1 MVLEILNYTLYII
14 LLTFWFSTIPVAFLT
29 LIRFIRNR
37 NILIE
42 KDLRRI
48 YNDPIIIFQIT
59 TRSATKTKVVERG
72 IRSIISASREVN
84 YKNYKISIVTE
95 DENDRT
101 NFNQLKNSEIIVV
114 KRSYKTNAIKKARA
128 LQYAVDYRR
137 NKGENT
143 KKIWIF
149 HMDDESYVTNQTLL
163 SLLKYI
169 REGRGVASE
178 GPIVYPL
185 KFDNANPV
193 TALAESV
200 RPFGCYDCVSQMT
213 NPPPLHLHGS
223 NLLVRSDVED
233 MIGWNFGETLAEDQ
247 VFGYKIYEKF
257 GVNGL
262 GWHGGILLEQPPLN
276 IKDHFMQ
283 RRRWILGSL
292 QNINRFPFW
301 HKFKLGFKLASY
313 FMGFISGMLS
323 TILYVST
330 FVPMVITSVQVLIEK
345 SEYNPL
351 TWGQYLIS
359 SFFPFVFPQTTNYLN
374 SIAANHIYNPV
385 DLGSFALL
393 LLFPYI
399 MWLLSYQIGLT
410 LNLRYNNYRIVKRI
424 SLHSYALV
432 LSILLGLLETFPAF
446 VAILEYQ
453 VRKRVKTIEGLPNYD
468 FYVVN
473 K

>member
-1 MVLEILNYTLYII
+1 M

-29 LIRFIRNR
+29 LSRFVRNR
-37 NILIE
+37 KTLIE

-72 IRSIISASREVN
+72 INSIIRASNEIN
-84 YKNYKISIVTE
+84 YSNYKISVVTE
-95 DENDRT
+95 DENDIK
-101 NFNQLKNSEIIVV
+101 NVGKLKNSEIIVV
-114 KRSYKTNAIKKARA
+114 KREYKTNAIKKARA
-128 LQYAVDYRR
+128 LQYAVEYRK
-137 NKGENT
+137 NTSENT
-143 KKIWIF
+143 KNFWIF

-169 REGRGVASE
+169 REGKGVASE

-185 KFDNANPV
+185 KFERANPI

-223 NLLVRSDVED
+223 NLLVRSDIED
-233 MIGWNFGETLAEDQ
+233 TIGWNFGETLAEDQ
-247 VFGYKIYEKF
+247 VFGYKIYERY
-257 GVNGL
+257 GANAL

-283 RRRWILGSL
+283 RRRWILGTL
-292 QNINRFPFW
+292 QNMNKFPFW
-301 HKFKLGFKLASY
+301 HKFKIRFKLASY
-313 FMGFISGMLS
+313 FMGFVSGIVS
-323 TILYVST
+323 TILYIITV
-330 FVPMVITSVQVLIEK
+330 VPLFIASIQILIDK
-345 SEYNPL
+345 LEYNPL
-351 TWGQYLIS
+351 TWIQYIIS
-359 SFFPFVFPQTTNYLN
+359 SFFPTVFPEITNQIN
-374 SIAANHIYNPV
+374 SINGNNIYNPV
-385 DLGSFALL
+385 DLGSLSLL

-410 LNLRYNNYRIVKRI
+410 LNLRYNKFTLLKKITF
-424 SLHSYALV
+424 HSYALI
-432 LSILLGLLETFPAF
+432 LSLILGLIETFPAF

-453 VRKRVKTIEGLPNYD
+453 LRKRIKSMEGIPNYD

>member
-1 MVLEILNYTLYII
+1 LEILNYTLYIM

-29 LIRFIRNR
+29 LIRFVRNR
-37 NILIE
+37 KTLIE

-72 IRSIISASREVN
+72 INSIIRASNEIN
-84 YKNYKISIVTE
+84 YSNYKISVVTE
-95 DENDRT
+95 DENDRK
-101 NFNQLKNSEIIVV
+101 NVGKLKNSEIIVV
-114 KRSYKTNAIKKARA
+114 KREYKTNAIKKARA
-128 LQYAVDYRR
+128 LQYAVEYRK
-137 NKGENT
+137 NTSENT
-143 KKIWIF
+143 KNFWIF

-169 REGRGVASE
+169 REGKGVAAE

-185 KFDNANPV
+185 KFESANPI

-223 NLLVRSDVED
+223 NLLVRSDIED
-233 MIGWNFGETLAEDQ
+233 TIGWNFGETLAEDQ
-247 VFGYKIYEKF
+247 VFGYKIYERY
-257 GVNGL
+257 GANAL

-283 RRRWILGSL
+283 RRRWILGTL
-292 QNINRFPFW
+292 QNMNKFPFW
-301 HKFKLGFKLASY
+301 HKFKIGFKLASY
-313 FMGFISGMLS
+313 FMGFVSGIVS
-323 TILYVST
+323 TILYIITV
-330 FVPMVITSVQVLIEK
+330 VPLFIASIQILVDKL
-345 SEYNPL
+345 EYNPL
-351 TWGQYLIS
+351 TWIQYIIS
-359 SFFPFVFPQTTNYLN
+359 SFFPTVFPEITNQIN
-374 SIAANHIYNPV
+374 SITGNNIYNPV
-385 DLGSFALL
+385 DLGSSSLL

-410 LNLRYNNYRIVKRI
+410 LNLRYNNFTFLKKITF
-424 SLHSYALV
+424 HFYALILSLV
-432 LSILLGLLETFPAF
+432 LGVIETFPAF

-453 VRKRVKTIEGLPNYD
+453 LRKRIKSMEGIPNYD

>member
-1 MVLEILNYTLYII
+1 M

-29 LIRFIRNR
+29 LSRFVRNR
-37 NILIE
+37 KTLIE

-72 IRSIISASREVN
+72 INSIIRASNEIN
-84 YKNYKISIVTE
+84 YSNYKISVVTE
-95 DENDRT
+95 DENDRK
-101 NFNQLKNSEIIVV
+101 NVVKLKNSEIIVV
-114 KRSYKTNAIKKARA
+114 KRGYKTNAIKNARA
-128 LQYAVDYRR
+128 LQYAVEYRK
-137 NKGENT
+137 NTSENT
-143 KKIWIF
+143 KNFWIF

-169 REGRGVASE
+169 REGKGVAAE

-185 KFDNANPV
+185 KFESANPI

-223 NLLVRSDVED
+223 NLLVRSDIED
-233 MIGWNFGETLAEDQ
+233 TIGWNFGETLAEDQ
-247 VFGYKIYEKF
+247 VFGYKIYERY
-257 GVNGL
+257 GANAL

-283 RRRWILGSL
+283 RRRWILGTL
-292 QNINRFPFW
+292 QNMNKFPFW
-301 HKFKLGFKLASY
+301 HKFKIRFKLASY
-313 FMGFISGMLS
+313 FMGFVSGIVS
-323 TILYVST
+323 TILYIITV
-330 FVPMVITSVQVLIEK
+330 VPLFTASIQLLIDK
-345 SEYNPL
+345 FEYNPL
-351 TWGQYLIS
+351 TWIQYIIS
-359 SFFPFVFPQTTNYLN
+359 SFFPTVFPEITNQIN
-374 SIAANHIYNPV
+374 SINGNNIYNPV
-385 DLGSFALL
+385 DLGSLSLL

-410 LNLRYNNYRIVKRI
+410 LNLRYNKFTLLKKITF
-424 SLHSYALV
+424 HSYALI
-432 LSILLGLLETFPAF
+432 LSLILGLIETFPAF

-453 VRKRVKTIEGLPNYD
+453 LRKRIKSMEGIPNYD

>member
-1 MVLEILNYTLYII
+1 MEILNYTLYIM

-29 LIRFIRNR
+29 LTRFVRNR
-37 NILIE
+37 KTLIE

-72 IRSIISASREVN
+72 INSIIRASNEIN
-84 YKNYKISIVTE
+84 YSNYKISVVTE
-95 DENDRT
+95 DENDRK
-101 NFNQLKNSEIIVV
+101 NVVKLKNSEIIVV
-114 KRSYKTNAIKKARA
+114 KRGYKTNAIKKARA
-128 LQYAVDYRR
+128 LQYAVEYRK
-137 NKGENT
+137 NTSENT
-143 KKIWIF
+143 KNFWIF

-169 REGRGVASE
+169 REGKGVASE

-185 KFDNANPV
+185 KFESANPI

-223 NLLVRSDVED
+223 NLLVRSDIED
-233 MIGWNFGETLAEDQ
+233 TIGWNFGETLAEDQ
-247 VFGYKIYEKF
+247 VFGYKIYERY
-257 GVNGL
+257 GANAL

-283 RRRWILGSL
+283 RRRWILGTL
-292 QNINRFPFW
+292 QNMDKFPFW
-301 HKFKLGFKLASY
+301 HKFKIGFKLASY
-313 FMGFISGMLS
+313 FMGFVSGIVS
-323 TILYVST
+323 TILYIITV
-330 FVPMVITSVQVLIEK
+330 VPLFIASIQILIDK
-345 SEYNPL
+345 LEYNPL
-351 TWGQYLIS
+351 TWMQYIIS
-359 SFFPFVFPQTTNYLN
+359 SFFPTVFPEITNQIN
-374 SIAANHIYNPV
+374 SITGNNIYNPV
-385 DLGSFALL
+385 DLGSLSLL

-410 LNLRYNNYRIVKRI
+410 LNLRYNNFTLLKKITF
-424 SLHSYALV
+424 HSYALI
-432 LSILLGLLETFPAF
+432 LSLILGLIETFPAF
-446 VAILEYQ
+446 IAILEYQ
-453 VRKRVKTIEGLPNYD
+453 LRKRIKSMQGIPNYD

>member
-1 MVLEILNYTLYII
+1 LEILNYTLYIM

-29 LIRFIRNR
+29 LIRFVRNR
-37 NILIE
+37 KTLIE

-72 IRSIISASREVN
+72 INSIIRASNEIN
-84 YKNYKISIVTE
+84 YSNYKISVVTE
-95 DENDRT
+95 DENDIK
-101 NFNQLKNSEIIVV
+101 NVGKLKNSEIIVV
-114 KRSYKTNAIKKARA
+114 KREYKTNAIKKARA
-128 LQYAVDYRR
+128 LQYAVEYRK
-137 NKGENT
+137 NTSENT
-143 KKIWIF
+143 KNFWIF

-169 REGRGVASE
+169 REGKGVASE

-185 KFDNANPV
+185 KFERANPI

-223 NLLVRSDVED
+223 NLLVRSDIED
-233 MIGWNFGETLAEDQ
+233 TIGWNFGETLAEDQ
-247 VFGYKIYEKF
+247 VFGYKIYETY
-257 GVNGL
+257 GANAL

-283 RRRWILGSL
+283 RRRWILGTL
-292 QNINRFPFW
+292 QNMNKFPFW
-301 HKFKLGFKLASY
+301 HKFKIRFKLASY
-313 FMGFISGMLS
+313 FMGFVSGIVS
-323 TILYVST
+323 TILYIITV
-330 FVPMVITSVQVLIEK
+330 VPLFIASIQILIDK
-345 SEYNPL
+345 LEYNPL
-351 TWGQYLIS
+351 TWIQYIIS
-359 SFFPFVFPQTTNYLN
+359 SFFPTVFPEITNQIN
-374 SIAANHIYNPV
+374 SINGNNIYNPV
-385 DLGSFALL
+385 DLGSLSLL

-410 LNLRYNNYRIVKRI
+410 LNLRYNKFTLLKKITF
-424 SLHSYALV
+424 HSYALI
-432 LSILLGLLETFPAF
+432 LSLILGLIETFPAF

-453 VRKRVKTIEGLPNYD
+453 LRKRIKSMEGIPNYD

>member
-1 MVLEILNYTLYII
+1 MEILNYTLYIM

-29 LIRFIRNR
+29 LSRFVRNR
-37 NILIE
+37 KTLIE

-72 IRSIISASREVN
+72 INSIIRASNEIN
-84 YKNYKISIVTE
+84 YSNYKISVVTE
-95 DENDRT
+95 DENDRK
-101 NFNQLKNSEIIVV
+101 NVVKLKNSEIIVV
-114 KRSYKTNAIKKARA
+114 KRGYKTNAIKKARA
-128 LQYAVDYRR
+128 LQYAVEYRK
-137 NKGENT
+137 NTSENT
-143 KKIWIF
+143 KNFWIF

-169 REGRGVASE
+169 REGKGVASE

-185 KFDNANPV
+185 KFESANPI

-223 NLLVRSDVED
+223 NLLVRSDIED
-233 MIGWNFGETLAEDQ
+233 TIGWNFGETLAEDQ
-247 VFGYKIYEKF
+247 VFGYKIYERY
-257 GVNGL
+257 GANAL

-283 RRRWILGSL
+283 RRRWILGTL
-292 QNINRFPFW
+292 QNMDKFPFW
-301 HKFKLGFKLASY
+301 HKFKIGFKLASY
-313 FMGFISGMLS
+313 FMGFVSGIVS
-323 TILYVST
+323 TILYIITV
-330 FVPMVITSVQVLIEK
+330 VPLFIASIQILIDK
-345 SEYNPL
+345 LEYNPL
-351 TWGQYLIS
+351 TWIQYIIS
-359 SFFPFVFPQTTNYLN
+359 SFFPTVFPEITNQIN
-374 SIAANHIYNPV
+374 SITGNNIYNPV
-385 DLGSFALL
+385 DLGSLSLL

-410 LNLRYNNYRIVKRI
+410 LNLRYNNFTLLKKITF
-424 SLHSYALV
+424 HSYALI
-432 LSILLGLLETFPAF
+432 LSLILGLIETFPAF
-446 VAILEYQ
+446 IAILEYQ
-453 VRKRVKTIEGLPNYD
+453 LRKRIKSMEGIPNYD

>member
-1 MVLEILNYTLYII
+1 LEILNYTLYIM

-29 LIRFIRNR
+29 LIRFVRNR
-37 NILIE
+37 KTLIE

-72 IRSIISASREVN
+72 INSIIRASNEIN
-84 YKNYKISIVTE
+84 YSNYKISVVTE
-95 DENDRT
+95 DENDIK
-101 NFNQLKNSEIIVV
+101 NVGKLKNSEIIVV
-114 KRSYKTNAIKKARA
+114 KREYKTNAIKKARA
-128 LQYAVDYRR
+128 LQYAVEYRK
-137 NKGENT
+137 NTSENT
-143 KKIWIF
+143 KNFWIF

-169 REGRGVASE
+169 REGKGVASE

-185 KFDNANPV
+185 KFERANPI

-223 NLLVRSDVED
+223 NLLVRSDIED
-233 MIGWNFGETLAEDQ
+233 TIGWNFGETLAEDQ
-247 VFGYKIYEKF
+247 VFGYKIYETY
-257 GVNGL
+257 GANAL

-283 RRRWILGSL
+283 RRRWILGTL
-292 QNINRFPFW
+292 QNMNKFPFW
-301 HKFKLGFKLASY
+301 HKFKIRFKLASY
-313 FMGFISGMLS
+313 FMGFVSGIVS
-323 TILYVST
+323 TILYIITV
-330 FVPMVITSVQVLIEK
+330 VPLFIASIQILIDK
-345 SEYNPL
+345 LEYNPL
-351 TWGQYLIS
+351 TWIQYIIS
-359 SFFPFVFPQTTNYLN
+359 SFFPTVFPEITNQIN
-374 SIAANHIYNPV
+374 SITGNNIYNPV
-385 DLGSFALL
+385 DLGSLSLL

-410 LNLRYNNYRIVKRI
+410 LNLRYNNFTLLKKITF
-424 SLHSYALV
+424 HSYALI
-432 LSILLGLLETFPAF
+432 LSLILGLIETFPAF
-446 VAILEYQ
+446 IAILEYQ
-453 VRKRVKTIEGLPNYD
+453 LRKRIKSMEGIPNYD